1 MSLIEAPSIH
11 SPAVSEAV
19 HERRWSVLTVLC
31 LSVFLIVVDGT
42 IVNVALPTL
51 FRELGATTSQLQ
63 WVVDAY
69 TLVFAGLLLAAGS
82 LGDRF
87 GRKGTLVT
95 GMALFGLFSGS
106 AALAGSPGQLIA
118 MRAAM
123 GIGAALIFPATL
135 AILVSVFR
143 NPAERAKA
151 IGIWAATSG
160 LAVALGPVTGGWL
173 LEHFYWGSVFFV
185 NVPVVIVA
193 IIAIVLIVPT
203 SRDSHVQRF
212 DPLGLLLSI
221 AGISLLVYTVIEAP
235 DWGWGS
241 GNAVGGF
248 AGAAV
253 LLSAFILWERR
264 STHPMLDVGV
274 FANARFTAASLSVT
288 FAFFALFG
296 FIFMVTQ
303 YFQFVRG
310 YGTLEAG
317 VRTLPF
323 ALFTGAAAPLAAKFA
338 GRFGTK
344 AVVTAGLFAMAV
356 GFTISATL
364 AVDSNY
370 LIVVLAM
377 AFMGGGLGLV
387 NAPATESI
395 MGSLPPDKA
404 GVGSAVNDTTRELG
418 GTLGVA
424 IVGSLFSSVYGS
436 KLAALLSGSA
446 VPPAAL
452 AEAKQSVGAA
462 AEVATQA
469 AKSVGPAAGRAI
481 HGAINTAFM
490 DGFHAGS
497 FVSAG
502 VVLFGSML
510 AFCFLPARATQA

>member
-1 MSLIEAPSIH
+1 M
-11 SPAVSEAV
+11 
-19 HERRWSVLTVLC
+19 
-31 LSVFLIVVDGT
+31 
-42 IVNVALPTL
+42 ALPTL

-87 GRKGTLVT
+87 GRKGTLIT

-106 AALAGSPGQLIA
+106 AALADSPGQLIA

-143 NPAERAKA
+143 NPSERAKA

-160 LAVALGPVTGGWL
+160 LAVALGPVSGGWL

-193 IIAIVLIVPT
+193 IIAIVFVVPT
-203 SRDSHVQRF
+203 SRDSNVQRF

-221 AGISLLVYTVIEAP
+221 AGIGLLVFTVIEAP

-241 GNAVGGF
+241 RGAISGF
-248 AGAAV
+248 VAALV
-253 LLSAFILWERR
+253 LLTAFIAWERR
-264 STHPMLDVGV
+264 SAHPMLDVGV
-274 FANARFTAASLSVT
+274 FANARFTAASLAVT

-317 VRTLPF
+317 VRTVPF
-323 ALFTGAAAPLAAKFA
+323 ALFTGTAAPLAAKFA

-344 AVVTAGLFAMAV
+344 AIVAAGLVAMSI
-356 GFTISATL
+356 GFSISATL
-364 AVDSNY
+364 AADSNY
-370 LIVVLAM
+370 WIVVVSM

-436 KLAALLSGSA
+436 KLATLLTGSD

-452 AEAKQSVGAA
+452 AEAKKSVGAA
-462 AEVATQA
+462 AEVARQA
-469 AKSVGPAAGRAI
+469 TASAGPAAGRAVQ
-481 HGAINTAFM
+481 GAINTAFM

-497 FVSAG
+497 FVSAA
-502 VVLFGSML
+502 VVLLGAVL
-510 AFCFLPARATQA
+510 AFVFLPARAGHA